1 MPKHL
6 SGLSKSWRKVPN
18 RSGAT
23 LVCCTISGFFY
34 CIHASFSSSSS
45 SSSSWL
51 QAASIF
57 LESPKRHRCAA
68 PPFLS
73 SAKNGTHAGPTRFSQ
88 KWLGRL
94 NKVQRSH
101 QRESQYW
108 WEHIAKPTSQVQV
121 KAGDL
126 CDPIYKASV
135 SIHVGFAW
143 LCLLLKPKQPRRLHI
158 QFKCS
163 SVDQPKA
170 LALVYCTLAGSWCLP
185 SGTANVAAGTNTLI
199 EITRQYGYIMLHWVL
214 QLLSLKAHT
223 HTTNACRDRI
233 SSESPQ
239 LRKAY
244 PKCSAAQT
252 LKSTVF
258 LVDVNKRMIRL
269 SHQSLKSPA
278 VGIWIVPP
286 TVAANKTLAGSLACE
301 GKSVSLVKELESLRL
316 TWQPNNTSPSVTLTT
331 RTNNLGSSSSATVVC
346 ALVFSS
352 QNQSFLRLY
361 TEYFQNHQF
370 KTQYLINNMNIS
382 KWFKIQR
389 APGVFVAPLNH
400 RNRYGL
406 ISSHFRRWHRASQL
420 WLTLLQAC
428 YHRSLPA

>member
-1 MPKHL
+1 MRSNLQSFCINSRRLCMALPSAQTKAAKTAAYTVQMFKCW
-6 SGLSKSWRKVPN
+6 SAKSTGSCVLYTRGELMSALWDSQCCSRDKYTN
-18 RSGAT
+18 RNNEAIWLHYAT
-23 LVCCTISGFFY
+23 L
-34 CIHASFSSSSS
+34 SF
-45 SSSSWL
+45 
-51 QAASIF
+51 ATAIP
-57 LESPKRHRCAA
+57 E
-68 PPFLS
+68 
-73 SAKNGTHAGPTRFSQ
+73 GT
-88 KWLGRL
+88 
-94 NKVQRSH
+94 
-101 QRESQYW
+101 
-108 WEHIAKPTSQVQV
+108 
-121 KAGDL
+121 
-126 CDPIYKASV
+126 
-135 SIHVGFAW
+135 
-143 LCLLLKPKQPRRLHI
+143 
-158 QFKCS
+158 
-163 SVDQPKA
+163 
-170 LALVYCTLAGSWCLP
+170 
-185 SGTANVAAGTNTLI
+185 
-199 EITRQYGYIMLHWVL
+199 
-214 QLLSLKAHT
+214 HT

>member
-1 MPKHL
+1 MTFIWTFICQIVRWEPSDLNLTYINAQAPQWPKQILAKGSQQVRSHLGLLHHLRFFLLHPCILLIIFLIILILASSCKHL
-6 SGLSKSWRKVPN
+6 LGKSE
-18 RSGAT
+18 AT
-23 LVCCTISGFFY
+23 PLCSP
-34 CIHASFSSSSS
+34 
-45 SSSSWL
+45 
-51 QAASIF
+51 SIF
-57 LESPKRHRCAA
+57 VFCEKWNPR
-68 PPFLS
+68 
-73 SAKNGTHAGPTRFSQ
+73 GGPTRFSQ

-223 HTTNACRDRI
+223 HTQQMHAEIEFPPNLHSSAKPTPNAA
-233 SSESPQ
+233 
-239 LRKAY
+239 LRKRW
-244 PKCSAAQT
+244 K
-252 LKSTVF
+252 
-258 LVDVNKRMIRL
+258 
-269 SHQSLKSPA
+269 
-278 VGIWIVPP
+278 VP
-286 TVAANKTLAGSLACE
+286 
-301 GKSVSLVKELESLRL
+301 
-316 TWQPNNTSPSVTLTT
+316 
-331 RTNNLGSSSSATVVC
+331 
-346 ALVFSS
+346 
-352 QNQSFLRLY
+352 SFLW
-361 TEYFQNHQF
+361 
-370 KTQYLINNMNIS
+370 M
-382 KWFKIQR
+382 
-389 APGVFVAPLNH
+389 
-400 RNRYGL
+400 
-406 ISSHFRRWHRASQL
+406 
-420 WLTLLQAC
+420 
-428 YHRSLPA
+428 

>member
-1 MPKHL
+1 MTFIWTFICQIVRWEPSDLNLTYINAQAPQWPKQIL
-6 SGLSKSWRKVPN
+6 AKGSQQQ
-18 RSGAT
+18 SGAT

-101 QRESQYW
+101 QRENPYW

-185 SGTANVAAGTNTLI
+185 SGTANVAAVTNTLI

-223 HTTNACRDRI
+223 HTQQMHAEIEFPPNLHSSAKPTPNAA
-233 SSESPQ
+233 
-239 LRKAY
+239 LRKRW
-244 PKCSAAQT
+244 K
-252 LKSTVF
+252 
-258 LVDVNKRMIRL
+258 
-269 SHQSLKSPA
+269 
-278 VGIWIVPP
+278 VP
-286 TVAANKTLAGSLACE
+286 
-301 GKSVSLVKELESLRL
+301 
-316 TWQPNNTSPSVTLTT
+316 
-331 RTNNLGSSSSATVVC
+331 
-346 ALVFSS
+346 
-352 QNQSFLRLY
+352 SFLW
-361 TEYFQNHQF
+361 
-370 KTQYLINNMNIS
+370 M
-382 KWFKIQR
+382 
-389 APGVFVAPLNH
+389 
-400 RNRYGL
+400 
-406 ISSHFRRWHRASQL
+406 
-420 WLTLLQAC
+420 
-428 YHRSLPA
+428 